1 MIDCNN
7 RRNKLLSFGR
17 RAGNVTA
24 PRRPTERIHSTA
36 VVAETFV
43 TLGVVAR
50 GHGGGGFHF
59 TMCGHLDGSK
69 SDSIG
74 TTTWVTSARVAAE
87 EMVLYVG

>member
-1 MIDCNN
+1 M
-7 RRNKLLSFGR
+7 
-17 RAGNVTA
+17 TA
-24 PRRPTERIHSTA
+24 PRRSPERVRLTTE
-36 VVAETFV
+36 VAKTLV
-43 TLGVVAR
+43 TLGVLPR
-50 GHGGGGFHF
+50 RHGGGGFHF